1 MLKRLIASFF
11 PYYRQLTAHYLG
23 GRDFGPLLTAGTV
36 FASLFS
42 GYTVIGVPNE
52 AFRNGWSALRW
63 MPTLMSIATGY
74 FGTGL
79 RLRKSSMLR
88 NHQSPVDFITD
99 RYQSQ
104 MLRYTIVFLQV
115 LPAIIY
121 LAAQVIAIKDTFN
134 SIFELDKDA
143 AYPVIIV
150 MLLIVIFEWVG
161 GLNNVA
167 ITDTF
172 QAIVMALSFIIISSV
187 IYRNFGGYRDLDPE
201 TYPQPQFYQTLA
213 REQQWDFWQF
223 SLINFS
229 FFTLPHF
236 MQVRT

>member
-1 MLKRLIASFF
+1 VL
-11 PYYRQLTAHYLG
+11 
-23 GRDFGPLLTAGTV
+23 
-36 FASLFS
+36 ASLYS

-52 AFRNGWSALRW
+52 AFQNGWSALRW
-63 MPTLMSIATGY
+63 IPTLMSVMTGY

-115 LPAIIY
+115 LPAIFY
-121 LAAQVIAIKDTFN
+121 LAAQVTAIKATFN
-134 SIFELDKDA
+134 SIFELDPDT
-143 AYPVIIV
+143 AYPVIII

-161 GLNNVA
+161 GLNSVA
-167 ITDTF
+167 ITDSF
-172 QAIVMALSFIIISSV
+172 QAIVMVLSFIIIPSV
-187 IYRNFGGYRDLDPE
+187 IYKHFGGYRDLDPG
-201 TYPQPQFYQTLA
+201 TYPQPQFYQTLS
-213 REQQWDFWQF
+213 REKQWDFWQF

-236 MQVRT
+236 MQVRTYSGRGFRLEVRSL

>member
-1 MLKRLIASFF
+1 
-11 PYYRQLTAHYLG
+11 
-23 GRDFGPLLTAGTV
+23 LTAGTL

-52 AFRNGWSALRW
+52 AFQNGWSALRW
-63 MPTLMSIATGY
+63 IPSMTLVVVAY

-79 RLRKSSMLR
+79 RLRKASMLR

-104 MLRYTIVFLQV
+104 LLRYTIVFLQV
-115 LPAIIY
+115 LPTIIY
-121 LAAQVIAIKDTFN
+121 LAAQVIAIKGTFN
-134 SIFELDKDA
+134 SIFELDADA

-150 MLLIVIFEWVG
+150 MLLIVMFEWVG
-161 GLNNVA
+161 GLSSVA
-167 ITDTF
+167 ITDSF
-172 QAIVMALSFIIISSV
+172 QAIVMTLSFIIIPSV
-187 IYRNFGGYRDLDPE
+187 IYKNFGGFRDLDPE
-201 TYPQPQFYQTLA
+201 TYPQPQFYQTLS
-213 REQQWDFWQF
+213 REKQWDFWQF